1 MAQAVSEFQSLLAGL
16 AGELQARID
25 RLLPVLVERLDRAE
39 LFAFITDA
47 FPELLEPFLAAA
59 ADLTAVW
66 YEDQNPDSGFRASPA
81 ELTAREALEAVAR
94 WAVSQDDPAAALG
107 GAATKE
113 LFDVSRRTVIENA
126 AVEGVRWA
134 RHASANACGFCRL
147 LAIKGAV
154 YRTEDATTA
163 MKHTDAQGHN
173 HCHCIA
179 VPVHGTYEPPAYVK
193 QWKLDYEAARAA
205 GAKTPGQIAN
215 AMDYMPGGRRY
226 KGDDAPPHQPRY
238 RTPVKPAP
246 KPTSRPRPSGGGE
259 SDAKVAARL
268 LPGLE
273 KSLADLRAKGLPE
286 DSPQIKYHLETIAR
300 LRRQLQPS

>member
-25 RLLPVLVERLDRAE
+25 QLVPVLMERLDRSE
-39 LFAFITDA
+39 LFAFMTDA

-66 YEDQNPDSGFRASPA
+66 YEDQNPESGFRALPA
-81 ELTAREALEAVAR
+81 EWTAREALEVVAR

-154 YRTEDATTA
+154 YRTEEAATA
-163 MKHTDAQGHN
+163 MKHTDAQGHD

-179 VPVHGTYEPPAYVK
+179 VQVYSKYEPPAYVE
-193 QWKLDYEAARAA
+193 QWKRDYEAARAA

-215 AMDYMPGGRRY
+215 AMDYLPGGRRY
-226 KGDDAPPHQPRY
+226 KGDDAPPHRPRY
-238 RTPVKPAP
+238 RTPTSSKPAP
-246 KPTSRPRPSGGGE
+246 KPTAKPRPGGE

-273 KSLADLRAKGLPE
+273 KSLADLRAQGLPE
-286 DSPQIKYHLETIAR
+286 DAPQIQYHLQTIER